1 MIAVSRCLIGENCT
15 YAGKNNLCKEIKEL
29 YDQGLAL
36 PLCPEVLGGLPIP
49 RTPCEVTGEKVID
62 QKGIDRTKEYTQGA
76 KIALDKCLEK
86 NIKIA
91 VLKAK
96 GDGIFVQMLKEK
108 GIAVYSENEVTEVL
122 KLING
127 GK

>member
-86 NIKIA
+86 NIKMA

-96 GDGIFVQMLKEK
+96 VQAVEKIIFMMEHFHINLLK
-108 GIAVYSENEVTEVL
+108 VMVFLYRC
-122 KLING
+122 
-127 GK
+127 